1 MKDMFGS
8 ASGGGGLSV
17 KDRMKA
23 FNNNNKMNFDPVH
36 FAVNQNKAEKGEFY
50 YSGCVC
56 VCFGVGKKRFGF
68 VVLSSCVCLCLVIY
82 LDIYGLGGILER
94 GDVFFTLCVLR
105 VLIQQLVHQ
114 IRAQSHGAD

>member
-1 MKDMFGS
+1 MKSEPISGSAASSSSRRQDEMKDMFGS

-50 YSGCVC
+50 
-56 VCFGVGKKRFGF
+56 
-68 VVLSSCVCLCLVIY
+68 
-82 LDIYGLGGILER
+82 
-94 GDVFFTLCVLR
+94 
-105 VLIQQLVHQ
+105 
-114 IRAQSHGAD
+114 